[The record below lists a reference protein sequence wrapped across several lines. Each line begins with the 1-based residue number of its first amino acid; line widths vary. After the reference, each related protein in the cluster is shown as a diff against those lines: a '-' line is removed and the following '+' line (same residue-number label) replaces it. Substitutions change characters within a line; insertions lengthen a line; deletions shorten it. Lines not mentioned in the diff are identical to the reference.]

1 MKRTDFH
8 VHTNFSDGILSPKDI
23 IDRAKE
29 NNVSILAITDHDT
42 IDGIT
47 EAISLANEND
57 IKLIP
62 GIELSCNY
70 NNESIHLL
78 GFFKDN
84 SYTSENLLKLL
95 DEIKNRR
102 IIRAKNMVKKL
113 KEKFDIN
120 IDFNKVSE
128 LGGEIIARPH
138 IAKAIIDAGYPYSQ
152 DYIFDNFIGK
162 DKPAYIPTT
171 KITLEEGIEILHK
184 FNAIAILAHSI
195 LIKNTPLKEFLK
207 FDLDGIEAI
216 YYLNSKEQEE
226 YIINFAK
233 ENNLL
238 ITAGSDCHGDFIND
252 DRHGDIGDMPLPE
265 EHLLKFLE
273 ALNSN

>member
-47 EAISLANEND
+47 EAISLANDND

-138 IAKAIIDAGYPYSQ
+138 IARAIIDAGYPYSQ

-184 FNAIAILAHSI
+184 FNAIAILAHPI

-226 YIINFAK
+226 YLIKFAK

>member
-23 IDRAKE
+23 IDRAKK

-138 IAKAIIDAGYPYSQ
+138 IARAIIDAGYPYSQ

-184 FNAIAILAHSI
+184 FNAIAILAHPI

-226 YIINFAK
+226 YLINFAK

-252 DRHGDIGDMPLPE
+252 DRHGDIGDMTLPE

>member
-138 IAKAIIDAGYPYSQ
+138 IARAIIDAGYPYSQ

-184 FNAIAILAHSI
+184 FNAIAILAHPI

-226 YIINFAK
+226 YLINFAK

>member
-8 VHTNFSDGILSPKDI
+8 VHTNFSDGILSPKNV
-23 IDRAKE
+23 IDRAKK

-42 IDGIT
+42 VDGII
-47 EAISLANEND
+47 EAISVANDKD

-78 GFFKDN
+78 GFFKDD
-84 SYTSENLLKLL
+84 SYKSQELSNILN
-95 DEIKNRR
+95 EIKNRR
-102 IIRAKNMVKKL
+102 IIRAKNMIEKL

-128 LGGEIIARPH
+128 LGGNIIARPH
-138 IAKAIIDAGYPYSQ
+138 IARAIIDAGYPYTQ

-171 KITLEEGIEILHK
+171 KISLEEGIEILHK
-184 FNAIAILAHSI
+184 FNSITVLAHPI
-195 LIKNTPLKEFLK
+195 LIKNTPLEEFLK
-207 FDLDGIEAI
+207 FKLDGIEAI
-216 YYLNSKEQEE
+216 YYLNSKEQEK
-226 YIINFAK
+226 YLISFAK
-233 ENNLL
+233 KNNLL

-252 DRHGDIGDMPLPE
+252 DRHGDIGDMKLSE
-265 EHLLKFLE
+265 EDLSKFLK
-273 ALNSN
+273 ALNFN

>member
-8 VHTNFSDGILSPKDI
+8 VHTNFSDGILSPKNV
-23 IDRAKE
+23 IDRAKK

-42 IDGIT
+42 VDGII
-47 EAISLANEND
+47 EAISVANDKD

-78 GFFKDN
+78 GFFKDD
-84 SYTSENLLKLL
+84 SYKSQELSNILN
-95 DEIKNRR
+95 EIKNRR
-102 IIRAKNMVKKL
+102 IIRAKNMIEKL

-128 LGGEIIARPH
+128 LGGNIIARPH
-138 IAKAIIDAGYPYSQ
+138 IARAIIDAGYPYTQ

-171 KITLEEGIEILHK
+171 KISLEEGIEILHK
-184 FNAIAILAHSI
+184 FNAITVLAHPI
-195 LIKNTPLKEFLK
+195 LIKNTPLEEFLK
-207 FDLDGIEAI
+207 FKLDGIEAI
-216 YYLNSKEQEE
+216 YYLNSKEQEK
-226 YIINFAK
+226 YLISFAK
-233 ENNLL
+233 KNNLL

-252 DRHGDIGDMPLPE
+252 DRHGDIGDMKLSE
-265 EHLLKFLE
+265 EDLSKFLK
-273 ALNSN
+273 ALNFN

>member
-138 IAKAIIDAGYPYSQ
+138 IARAIIDAGYPYSQ

-184 FNAIAILAHSI
+184 FNAIAILAHPI

-226 YIINFAK
+226 YLIKFAK